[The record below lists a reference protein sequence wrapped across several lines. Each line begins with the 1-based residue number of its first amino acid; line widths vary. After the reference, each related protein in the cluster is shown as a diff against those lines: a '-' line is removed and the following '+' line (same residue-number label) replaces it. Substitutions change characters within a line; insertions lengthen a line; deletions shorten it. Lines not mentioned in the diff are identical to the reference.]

1 MAENYNV
8 GTVEVQVKTAADN
21 AIASLDKLIAKI
33 DAVQKSVE
41 KTVSVPAFSNI
52 TKFAKGL
59 NNIEKTVKKTAES
72 TKSATRFFGLGS
84 LSMMLNYGRRIAS
97 TFTRIA
103 SLGINF
109 IETANLFQ
117 VSMGEMYYQAL
128 RFNNELAR
136 AFGLSQAQLMRF
148 QATFNNML
156 TALPG
161 LSREIAYQL
170 SEVLTKS
177 AIDYAALFN
186 VSIERAML
194 AYQAVLSGQVRPI
207 RSVSGF
213 DVTEITTYTKYL
225 ELGGQKTMRQLNQ
238 LEKRLLRIIVLQ
250 EQMYNV
256 DAVANYALTIEQ
268 PAQQLKVLTSQLE
281 ETGRWIAT
289 VFMDT
294 LGDVLPYING
304 FVITIKELIK
314 SLAYFRG
321 YRLEIIRE
329 EKDPLSEITEGAEN
343 ATEALD
349 EVQKRLFSFDKFEAL
364 KKPKDELFGIDPRI
378 LDALQEYDNYMGKI
392 EMRANK
398 ISKSIMSWLG
408 FIPVDELDEAGEK
421 TGGIVWQLQN
431 GETKL
436 KEIFDTIKKIGIVA
450 AFIFKGPFAG
460 IISILIDAYVTNEK
474 IRESINRLLPQLL
487 SLSDQALKSISQTLD
502 ALMPVLEKVIN
513 DILIPLINLLA
524 DIIRKLNEAGMT
536 QQFIIGILAGIAF
549 VAVVKFIEKIKKFA
563 KALSEM
569 NYTLAA
575 TTAMIALLAFHISN
589 LITNWDKMSD
599 IERVVGVLGA
609 IAAAATIA
617 AIAIA
622 GLQSAWTL
630 GLGAVAIVAGIAS
643 IVMAIQRANREAQE
657 QAKAMQNIAGYASG
671 GFPRQ
676 GELFIAREDGPELV
690 GSIGGRSAVANNDQ
704 IVEGIERG
712 VYKAMVAAL
721 SDNRGI
727 MNLTID
733 FRNADDSALA
743 RLLAKPLRQ
752 EFARQGVKV
761 GG

>member
-41 KTVSVPAFSNI
+41 KTISAPAFSNI
-52 TKFAKGL
+52 TKAAK
-59 NNIEKTVKKTAES
+59 NTS
-72 TKSATRFFGLGS
+72 RFFNIGTF
-84 LSMMLNYGRRIAS
+84 SMILNYGRRIAS
-97 TFTRIA
+97 TFAKIT
-103 SLGINF
+103 SLGIDF
-109 IETANLFQ
+109 IEAANLFQ

-460 IISILIDAYVTNEK
+460 IISILTDAYVTNEK

-487 SLSDQALKSISQTLD
+487 SLIDQALKPISQILD

-513 DILIPLINLLA
+513 DILVPLINLLA

-549 VAVVKFIEKIKKFA
+549 VAVVNFIKKIKEFA
-563 KALSEM
+563 KALSGM
-569 NYTLAA
+569 NYKFAA

-609 IAAAATIA
+609 IAAAATLA

-712 VYKAMVAAL
+712 VYRAMVAAL

-733 FRNADDSALA
+733 FRNADDTALA